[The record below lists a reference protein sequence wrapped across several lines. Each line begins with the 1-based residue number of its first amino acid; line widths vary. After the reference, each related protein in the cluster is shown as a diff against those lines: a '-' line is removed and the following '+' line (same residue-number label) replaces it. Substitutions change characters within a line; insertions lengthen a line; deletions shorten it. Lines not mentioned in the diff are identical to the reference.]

1 MPSPGGGDNPVPPH
15 HLLRNDDAAGFT
27 QSASAG
33 HGQQVFRKFHAL
45 RPGEF
50 TRHPEG
56 PMSLLIS
63 PPDGA
68 SRRYDI
74 DAMSVTRDDGAGSP
88 TLTLTEDG
96 RRLVDGAPR
105 DLLLGDA
112 LAP

>member
-1 MPSPGGGDNPVPPH
+1 
-15 HLLRNDDAAGFT
+15 
-27 QSASAG
+27 
-33 HGQQVFRKFHAL
+33 
-45 RPGEF
+45 
-50 TRHPEG
+50 
-56 PMSLLIS
+56 MSLLIS

-96 RRLVDGAPR
+96 RRLVDEAPR